1 MRPIKLKN
9 GQLSKKAINLG
20 LTQLEVI
27 KLSCGHERSVAL
39 FRKGS
44 YYRIQSFRYTPCS
57 SVCLVR
63 AKFFVNEYNDA
74 RNLYN
79 ELVKQYKR
87 LNKVKRG

>member
-27 KLSCGHERSVAL
+27 KLSCGYERSVAL
-39 FRKGS
+39 FRKGN
-44 YYRIQSFRYTPCS
+44 YYIVQTFRYTPCS
-57 SVCLVR
+57 TVRLVY
-63 AKFFVNEYNDA
+63 AKFFVNEYIDA
-74 RNLYN
+74 RKLYN

-87 LNKVKRG
+87 INKVKRG